1 MYSMVKIAKAAEPK
15 GNIPWLS
22 LLANFFRLFVM
33 TELLRWSWESMCW
46 RRDKLWLWTRALT
59 MGFYFSILSSLAM
72 LETKR
77 HMCRSLRWSSPI
89 SWSHTQKL
97 TKTLSSRWTFLT
109 PRTAPKHRADYDCSI
124 VVTSEERKKLKI
136 IFSLQSTRGALLNM
150 QWHSRNSKVSTQ
162 NNWMKSFTIMAGQKP
177 CWWSQKKKWRR
188 PRWWWWGARESTI
201 ICIVQ
206 SETISS
212 S

>member
-1 MYSMVKIAKAAEPK
+1 MGRWNGTTADVRSRRRRGSSRLRLLTIINSSAQQRLTQADWMYSMVKIAKAAEPK

-72 LETKR
+72 LETKLR
-77 HMCRSLRWSSPI
+77 MCRSLRWSSPI

-97 TKTLSSRWTFLT
+97 TKTLSSLGGLSSHCGLRQ
-109 PRTAPKHRADYDCSI
+109 SI
-124 VVTSEERKKLKI
+124 
-136 IFSLQSTRGALLNM
+136 GAI
-150 QWHSRNSKVSTQ
+150 
-162 NNWMKSFTIMAGQKP
+162 TIARLS
-177 CWWSQKKKWRR
+177 SQVKKKKWKSYFHFTRR
-188 PRWWWWGARESTI
+188 AVRF
-201 ICIVQ
+201 
-206 SETISS
+206 
-212 S
+212 